1 MADSSVRLALALD
14 RAMTETYVSPLGATY
29 RLLSQVYAPSTCLYH
44 AILDANQAFAGWATA
59 GFDRAIQAYQATLA
73 DKNLKACGTIQNE
86 LAALQDFARF
96 RLVVATVAAGKA
108 SQAQPIKAQIV
119 SPALLAAADAFLN
132 SYRSSGSILQACR
145 DVTTYA
151 TANPAA
157 WQFMADW
164 GYANPTFTAADLCPL
179 R

>member
-1 MADSSVRLALALD
+1 MADSSVRLALALG

-73 DKNLKACGTIQNE
+73 DKNLKACGTMPNE

-96 RLVVATVAAGKA
+96 RLVVATVAAGGRPGPTHQGA
-108 SQAQPIKAQIV
+108 DRQPGAPGRGRCVLEQL
-119 SPALLAAADAFLN
+119 SEFGQH
-132 SYRSSGSILQACR
+132 SSGL
-145 DVTTYA
+145 
-151 TANPAA
+151 P
-157 WQFMADW
+157 
-164 GYANPTFTAADLCPL
+164 
-179 R
+179 